1 MIESELDLH
10 LYYIYSKKK
19 RFWFLHF
26 TPSHLNN
33 KENHNVNNNYENMC
47 SSEKK
52 EEKKKKKTR
61 NKNMGCSKRGL
72 GLAWSHSYLVWGL
85 GRAATWVWRSLGW
98 LELASPFLLLLLLLL
113 LSHSLS
119 LSLSLFIFSFLSVF
133 LLCLH
138 FGSFEYEC
146 L

>member
-52 EEKKKKKTR
+52 EEKKKKKKLETKTWVVVR
-61 NKNMGCSKRGL
+61 EAWVLRG
-72 GLAWSHSYLVWGL
+72 
-85 GRAATWVWRSLGW
+85 RTATWFEAWVALRLG
-98 LELASPFLLLLLLLL
+98 
-113 LSHSLS
+113 
-119 LSLSLFIFSFLSVF
+119 
-133 LLCLH
+133 
-138 FGSFEYEC
+138 FGAA
-146 L
+146 